1 MNENLFETQYD
12 VTQKSKIR
20 KFYEKNRIFIF
31 SGIILFLVTL
41 ISFSLYF
48 SNKEKKE
55 IALSNDY
62 LSATIYLDNNEKDKA
77 INILKTIIFS
87 DNSTYSTLSLFLI
100 LNENL
105 ITDKKELLNFFE
117 HILQNN
123 DLDTETKNLIIFKK
137 ALYQSNFVSE
147 KQLLDSMNPLINSES
162 IWKPHALALLGDY
175 FFSRNEYIKAQEF
188 YINIMLMKGL
198 NREIYDHAKS
208 QLSLISNDQ

>member
-188 YINIMLMKGL
+188 YINIMLM
-198 NREIYDHAKS
+198 Y
-208 QLSLISNDQ
+208 

>member
-62 LSATIYLDNNEKDKA
+62 LSATIYLDNNEKDKS

-208 QLSLISNDQ
+208 QLSINSKDQ

>member
-31 SGIILFLVTL
+31 SGIILFLATL